1 MTIHPTRYLPAVT
14 LAAALLLAAGCANKA
29 PSTGIPPQEPL
40 PPVKQQEVPPAARS
54 QVRSEL
60 AAGYFE
66 RGRMDVAL
74 DELAE
79 AVKLDDTNVRAW
91 NLYGLVYAVLGQN
104 AKAEESFRRALQLA
118 PNDSDVRHN
127 WGWYL
132 CTHGRAAESLA
143 EFDAA
148 LRNPLYKTPE
158 TAMVNAG
165 KCSSVLGNLANAE
178 LYFRRALQIAP
189 AYTPAAYNM
198 ALLTYRTSRLD
209 EARRW
214 MKVVMQDAD
223 PPAESLHLG
232 MCIERRLGDA
242 QAEASYASQLRN
254 RHPESAEA
262 RSIATGQGAC
272 Q

>member
-1 MTIHPTRYLPAVT
+1 MTIPRLHR
-14 LAAALLLAAGCANKA
+14 LAAATVAAVLLLLAGCASKA
-29 PSTGIPPQEPL
+29 PATGVPPQEPL
-40 PPVKQQEVPPAARS
+40 PPVKQPEVPLAVRS
-54 QVRSEL
+54 QLRADL
-60 AAGYFE
+60 AASYFE
-66 RGRMDVAL
+66 RGRLDVAL
-74 DELAE
+74 EELAE
-79 AVKLDDTNVRAW
+79 SIKLDETNVRAW
-91 NLYGLVYAVLGQN
+91 NIYGLVYAVLGEN
-104 AKAEESFRRALQLA
+104 TKAEESFRRALQLA

-165 KCSSVLGNLANAE
+165 KCSIALGNVANAE
-178 LYFRRALQIAP
+178 LYFRRALQLAP
-189 AYTPAAYNM
+189 AFAPAAYNM
-198 ALLTYRTSRLD
+198 ALLAYKTSRLD

-214 MKVVMQDAD
+214 MRVVMQDAN

-232 MCIERRLGDA
+232 MCIERKGGDA
-242 QAEASYASQLRN
+242 QAELSYVSQLRN

-262 RSIATGQGAC
+262 KSIGAGAC
-272 Q
+272 E